1 MKTLNT
7 SAAFLALALGAASFS
22 SLAAN
27 LTDPDT
33 QPLTESF
40 QTLDKNSDGLLNWS
54 EASKDSLFTKKHFAA
69 ADTDH
74 DGSLDPTEY
83 SNYKSA
89 AQQKNVKRVVSDSVI
104 TTKAKSEILATK
116 GLKSLEISVKTH
128 QGVVIL
134 SGFVDSEEAKAKAEE
149 VVSKV
154 DGVKSIN
161 NALVVKSS

>member
-7 SAAFLALALGAASFS
+7 SAAFLALALGAISFS
-22 SLAAN
+22 SVAAN
-27 LTDPDT
+27 LTDPET
-33 QPLTESF
+33 QPLTEAF
-40 QTLDKNSDGLLNWS
+40 QSLDKNSDGVLSWS
-54 EASKDSLFTKKHFAA
+54 EASKDSVFTKSHFAA

-74 DGSLDPTEY
+74 DGTLDPTEY
-83 SNYKSA
+83 GTYRSA
-89 AQQKNVKRVVSDSVI
+89 AQQKVVKRVVSDSVI

-128 QGVVIL
+128 KGVVIL

-149 VVSKV
+149 VVSKI

-161 NALVVKSS
+161 NALVVKS